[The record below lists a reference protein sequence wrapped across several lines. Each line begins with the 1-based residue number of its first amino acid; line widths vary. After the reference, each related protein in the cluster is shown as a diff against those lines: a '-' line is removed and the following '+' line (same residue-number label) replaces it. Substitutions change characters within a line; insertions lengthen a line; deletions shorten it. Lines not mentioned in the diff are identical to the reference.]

1 MEIDVKGKVIDIEP
15 NSKPY
20 LLKHI
25 VALLFDV
32 VTLFLLFFTINL
44 GLLNTGL
51 ADTYNKHIKSY
62 TQIQDK
68 YMLESGCGVKKW
80 VEESSNNGNSIV
92 YFDENVSKYYIVT
105 KDENITN
112 DEIALYRELLK
123 KDNNYQETKFAA
135 ALHQYLI
142 SALSGAISEVVLFL
156 VIPLCNKKRATGG
169 QLLTGISL
177 LSLSRQT
184 YAKWYQVLARFL
196 LILIIE
202 SCILYLWTGIY
213 TFFLIPVLDIVI
225 MLINK
230 KNRSLRDYL
239 TGTMLIEDKSY
250 SSIII
255 LDNNSK

>member
-1 MEIDVKGKVIDIEP
+1 MEIDIKGKVINIEP

-25 VALLFDV
+25 VALMFDV

-51 ADTYNKHIKSY
+51 AEKYNQHYKNY
-62 TQIQDK
+62 MTIQDN
-68 YMLESGCGVKKW
+68 YMLESGCGMKKW
-80 VEESSNNGNSIV
+80 VNETDNNGNKIL
-92 YFDENVSKYYIVT
+92 YYDEIESKYYIVI
-105 KDENITN
+105 KDENITS
-112 DEIALYRELLK
+112 DEIANYRELLK
-123 KDNNYQETKFAA
+123 NDNNYKETKFAA

-142 SALSGAISEVVLFL
+142 SALSGAISEIVLFL

-177 LSLSRQT
+177 ISLSRQT
-184 YAKWYQVLARFL
+184 YAKWYQVLSRFL
-196 LILIIE
+196 IILILE
-202 SCILYLWTGIY
+202 SCLLYLWTGIY
-213 TFFLIPVLDIVI
+213 TFFLAPVLDIII

-230 KNRSLRDYL
+230 RNRSLRDYL

-250 SSIII
+250 SSIKN
-255 LDNNSK
+255 LDNKTE